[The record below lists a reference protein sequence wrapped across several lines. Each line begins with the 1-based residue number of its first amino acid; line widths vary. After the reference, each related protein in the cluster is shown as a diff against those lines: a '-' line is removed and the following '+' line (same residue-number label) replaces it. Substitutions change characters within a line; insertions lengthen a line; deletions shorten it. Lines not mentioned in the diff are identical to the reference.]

1 MKRHNIM
8 VILAVSGVAGLGI
21 ADEVTLSSQGEEP
34 RFSVSGRYFI
44 HYGYTSLF
52 PLTENG
58 ATLHDTTYPDGF
70 KDGLEHVLDHR
81 LRLKAVYRPLKSLSI
96 NFSGDVAG
104 QIAGDTTNVGKDY
117 VLAPRDKLSF
127 YNRSILRELF
137 VQWRLPFGMLRVGQ
151 MQSMWGLGLLA
162 NSGDDPVPDFYDK
175 RFGDLVERIMFVS
188 KLGGRFYLAVAGDLV
203 FRDENAVLWDKDI
216 AGQGVLSFFHKGNV
230 KGNELFAGTY
240 LVYRHQKFDND
251 DRLRAFVADIYAK
264 YTWAFGEPKSTLSLE
279 GEALLVYGDL
289 RFAQGGGPPRAKNGT
304 DILQWASVGRVTS
317 HIPKAKVKLS
327 LDLGALSGDNDPTDG
342 TATAFRADPDYQVG
356 MILFQEVLGR
366 MTALAPERVSDPSLV
381 FKPPSGYKTFATS
394 GSMTNAFFIYPV
406 VHFLPIDGL
415 DLALAFL
422 WARALAPVAS
432 PYNSAEN
439 GGYPLGFRVQKDAWG
454 NKKWDGKN
462 LGFEINGS
470 VGYTLKLP
478 KSLALSFAVQGGY
491 FRAQDAFDDAYGKSL
506 GNVYK
511 IRGLFDFIW

>member
-1 MKRHNIM
+1 MKRVITVAFM
-8 VILAVSGVAGLGI
+8 VCGFARLGFT
-21 ADEVTLSSQGEEP
+21 DEVTLSSQPEEP
-34 RFSVSGRYFI
+34 RFSFTGRYFV
-44 HYGYTSLF
+44 HYGYTSMF

-58 ATLHDTTYPDGF
+58 ATLHDTAYPDGY

-81 LRLKAVYRPLKSLSI
+81 LRLKAVYRPLKTLSVH
-96 NFSGDVAG
+96 FSGDVAG
-104 QIAGDTTNVGKDY
+104 QLAGDTTDVGKDY
-117 VLAPRDKLSF
+117 VLAPRDRLSF
-127 YNRSILRELF
+127 YNRSILRELYL
-137 VQWRLPFGMLRVGQ
+137 QWRLPFGMLRVGQ

-162 NSGDDPVPDFYDK
+162 NSGDDPPGDFYDK

-188 KLGGRFYLAVAGDLV
+188 KLADRFYLTVAGDLV
-203 FRDENAVLWDKDI
+203 FRDENAFLWDKDI

-240 LVYRHQKFDND
+240 LVYRYQKFDND
-251 DRLRAFVADIYAK
+251 DRLRAFVADVYGR
-264 YTWAFGEPKSTLSLE
+264 YMWAFGTAKNTLSLE

-289 RFAQGGGPPRAKNGT
+289 RFADGGGPPRAKNGPN
-304 DILQWASVGRVTS
+304 ILQWASVGRVAS
-317 HIPKAKVKLS
+317 HLAKARIKMS
-327 LDLGALSGDNDPTDG
+327 LDFGALSGDSDPTDG

-394 GSMTNAFFIYPV
+394 GSMTNAFFFYPA
-406 VHFLPIDGL
+406 VHFFPIEDL
-415 DLALAFL
+415 DIGLAFL
-422 WARALAPVAS
+422 WARALAAVAS
-432 PYNSAEN
+432 PYNSAEH

-470 VGYTLKLP
+470 VGYKIKLP
-478 KSLALSFAVQGGY
+478 KTLAIAVAVQAGY
-491 FRAQDAFDDAYGKSL
+491 FRAQDAFDDAYGNSL